1 MNKRGLVLVVGGT
14 GSGKSTTLAAMIHHR
29 NLTSKGHIITIE
41 DPVEYVHHSK
51 LSLVTHREVGV
62 DTRSWHNA
70 LKNTLRQSPDVIL
83 IGEIRD
89 TETMELAI
97 AFAETGHLC
106 LATLH
111 ANNAVQ
117 TMDRIINFFPEERR
131 NQLLMDLSVNLR
143 SIISQRLVRTI
154 DGKGRKAAVEIL
166 LNTPTI
172 SERIFKGEFQEIKG
186 LMEQSKELGMLTFDA
201 ALLDLYDDG
210 HISYEDA
217 LRNADSANELRLNIK
232 LKSKRGEP
240 ASASTMTFS
249 LDHTPTPKDAAAV
262 RTQ

>member
-1 MNKRGLVLVVGGT
+1 
-14 GSGKSTTLAAMIHHR
+14 
-29 NLTSKGHIITIE
+29 
-41 DPVEYVHHSK
+41 
-51 LSLVTHREVGV
+51 
-62 DTRSWHNA
+62 
-70 LKNTLRQSPDVIL
+70 
-83 IGEIRD
+83 
-89 TETMELAI
+89 
-97 AFAETGHLC
+97 
-106 LATLH
+106 
-111 ANNAVQ
+111 
-117 TMDRIINFFPEERR
+117 MDRIINFFPEERR